1 MKTILEVKNLTKK
14 FVNNKK
20 IITAV
25 NDISF
30 SIKQGEIVSFLGP
43 NGAAKTTT
51 IKIILDLI
59 NKDDGEIFFLDRK
72 LNNNVSDLLRN
83 TGIVLE
89 GTRNIYWNLSPIEN
103 FAYWGRCR
111 GISKRKAINSGI
123 ELLAKFGLVGK
134 KDVPVKDLSLGMQQI
149 VSVCCAVLTSPQLL
163 LLDEPTLGLD
173 IKTIKKMEAFLKE
186 LARDKKTGILI
197 TTHQLEFA
205 QTISDS
211 ILLINEG
218 KIIYTNSIRQAL
230 DKFNS
235 RKQYAVD
242 FERCLTNEE
251 YECLK
256 KIGQIEQLS
265 DKKYLVNINTGEKL
279 RFLLASLSKMPILEI
294 KVRTKKLEDIFME
307 YIR

>member
-43 NGAAKTTT
+43 NGAGKTTT

-218 KIIYTNSIRQAL
+218 KIIYTNNIRQAL

>member
-1 MKTILEVKNLTKK
+1 M
-14 FVNNKK
+14 
-20 IITAV
+20 
-25 NDISF
+25 
-30 SIKQGEIVSFLGP
+30 
-43 NGAAKTTT
+43 
-51 IKIILDLI
+51 
-59 NKDDGEIFFLDRK
+59 
-72 LNNNVSDLLRN
+72 LRN

>member
-43 NGAAKTTT
+43 NGAGKTTT

-294 KVRTKKLEDIFME
+294 KVGR
-307 YIR
+307 YIYGVYKVTL

>member
-1 MKTILEVKNLTKK
+1 MTKK

-43 NGAAKTTT
+43 NGAGKTTT

>member
-43 NGAAKTTT
+43 NGAGKTTT

-279 RFLLASLSKMPILEI
+279 RFLLASLSKMHILEI
-294 KVRTKKLEDIFME
+294 KFRTKKMEDIFME
-307 YIR
+307 YIS

>member
-43 NGAAKTTT
+43 NGAGKTTT

-123 ELLAKFGLVGK
+123 ELLAKFGLVVK
-134 KDVPVKDLSLGMQQI
+134 KDVQMV
-149 VSVCCAVLTSPQLL
+149 
-163 LLDEPTLGLD
+163 
-173 IKTIKKMEAFLKE
+173 
-186 LARDKKTGILI
+186 
-197 TTHQLEFA
+197 
-205 QTISDS
+205 
-211 ILLINEG
+211 
-218 KIIYTNSIRQAL
+218 Y
-230 DKFNS
+230 
-235 RKQYAVD
+235 
-242 FERCLTNEE
+242 
-251 YECLK
+251 
-256 KIGQIEQLS
+256 
-265 DKKYLVNINTGEKL
+265 
-279 RFLLASLSKMPILEI
+279 
-294 KVRTKKLEDIFME
+294 
-307 YIR
+307 

>member
-30 SIKQGEIVSFLGP
+30 SIKQGEIGSFLGP
-43 NGAAKTTT
+43 NGAGKTTT

>member
-25 NDISF
+25 NNISF

-43 NGAAKTTT
+43 NGAGKTTT

-59 NKDDGEIFFLDRK
+59 SKDDGEIFFLDRK

-218 KIIYTNSIRQAL
+218 KIIYTNNIRQAL

>member
-43 NGAAKTTT
+43 NGAGKTTT
-51 IKIILDLI
+51 IKKILDLI

>member
-25 NDISF
+25 NNISF

-43 NGAAKTTT
+43 NGAGKTTT